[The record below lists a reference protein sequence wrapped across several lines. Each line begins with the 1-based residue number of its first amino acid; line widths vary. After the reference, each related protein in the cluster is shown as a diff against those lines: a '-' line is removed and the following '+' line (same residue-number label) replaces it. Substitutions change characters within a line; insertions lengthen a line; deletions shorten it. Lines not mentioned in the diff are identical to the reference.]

1 MAKYI
6 LTRLLLALPTLFVV
20 VSLIFIIVRVAP
32 GDPATAMLGDR
43 ASKEAVDALK
53 SALGLDK
60 PIYLQYVDFIGGL
73 IRGDL
78 GKSMIT
84 RQSVG
89 EQLRFALPYSI
100 ELTIAAIIV
109 GLALGVPIGVLT
121 AVRRNT
127 LTDYA
132 GRVFSL
138 TGLSFPAFYLGI
150 LLLFLF
156 GLKLGIFPTIGA
168 APFSQPIKNLHHLAL
183 PALSL
188 GLIETAFISR
198 MTRSVM
204 INVLGDDYVR
214 TARAKGLNERVV
226 LARHA
231 LRAALIPIVALI
243 GISTISLVGS
253 SVLTEIVFSRP
264 GLGKLMVGAVKQ
276 RDYTLLQS
284 IMVVYA
290 FIIVIINLATDLIYG
305 FVDPRIR
312 YE

>member
-1 MAKYI
+1 AESWTPVAKYI

-121 AVRRNT
+121 AVR
-127 LTDYA
+127 
-132 GRVFSL
+132 
-138 TGLSFPAFYLGI
+138 
-150 LLLFLF
+150 
-156 GLKLGIFPTIGA
+156 
-168 APFSQPIKNLHHLAL
+168 
-183 PALSL
+183 
-188 GLIETAFISR
+188 
-198 MTRSVM
+198 
-204 INVLGDDYVR
+204 
-214 TARAKGLNERVV
+214 
-226 LARHA
+226 
-231 LRAALIPIVALI
+231 
-243 GISTISLVGS
+243 
-253 SVLTEIVFSRP
+253 
-264 GLGKLMVGAVKQ
+264 
-276 RDYTLLQS
+276 
-284 IMVVYA
+284 
-290 FIIVIINLATDLIYG
+290 
-305 FVDPRIR
+305 
-312 YE
+312 